1 MAGICCYGS
10 AHPTLVHSLKSDFHK
25 KRVLSLQCRSTA
37 STNNN
42 SKKPNPNPTPQLL
55 KLAVTG
61 LTELLRIFS
70 SGNGRLDTEYSVQ
83 ENEVP
88 VSNIDDVVMTLKLD
102 YENSYF
108 VTGIFTSAIYLEDC
122 LFEDPTIKFR
132 GKRLIM
138 LMANF
143 ARQMRVTNLMENFY
157 IELAFDRNR
166 DKTNMSSVDHV
177 SHVGSSGGM
186 EVGSPSGMDVGSPHV
201 EGALTAFRKAINEC
215 RNWQVMFI
223 SLRSNLSG
231 KVDGFIW
238 SGVAHYNKLTGGLN
252 IYWTNILM
260 DCNSETSFVSATWKL
275 RTFLRLPW
283 RPLISVNGSTVY
295 ELDDNFRIVRHAE
308 SWDISALQAI
318 GQIFTPSFLA
328 HWE

>member
-37 STNNN
+37 PTNNN

-83 ENEVP
+83 ENGVP

-132 GKRLIM
+132 GTKLYSR
-138 LMANF
+138 
-143 ARQMRVTNLMENFY
+143 NLKLLVPF
-157 IELAFDRNR
+157 FD
-166 DKTNMSSVDHV
+166 
-177 SHVGSSGGM
+177 
-186 EVGSPSGMDVGSPHV
+186 SPSIVLQKI
-201 EGALTAFRKAINEC
+201 E
-215 RNWQVMFI
+215 
-223 SLRSNLSG
+223 
-231 KVDGFIW
+231 KVLHI
-238 SGVAHYNKLTGGLN
+238 
-252 IYWTNILM
+252 ITN
-260 DCNSETSFVSATWKL
+260 
-275 RTFLRLPW
+275 
-283 RPLISVNGSTVY
+283 
-295 ELDDNFRIVRHAE
+295 
-308 SWDISALQAI
+308 
-318 GQIFTPSFLA
+318 
-328 HWE
+328 

>member
-25 KRVLSLQCRSTA
+25 K
-37 STNNN
+37 
-42 SKKPNPNPTPQLL
+42 LL

-83 ENEVP
+83 ENGVP

-143 ARQMRVTNLMENFY
+143 ARQMEVASTQVLEALRWKGAQARAPRLAMAQTSLAMLEVQNQALKVDLHNGCALHVSDARIHVKLESLN
-157 IELAFDRNR
+157 ELRGHFFEARPLRPNHKARLGQGSPPFWAGNSHGVGPFG
-166 DKTNMSSVDHV
+166 KVLSPLNCMSSWTCLGLTSV
-177 SHVGSSGGM
+177 SVG
-186 EVGSPSGMDVGSPHV
+186 
-201 EGALTAFRKAINEC
+201 
-215 RNWQVMFI
+215 
-223 SLRSNLSG
+223 
-231 KVDGFIW
+231 
-238 SGVAHYNKLTGGLN
+238 
-252 IYWTNILM
+252 
-260 DCNSETSFVSATWKL
+260 
-275 RTFLRLPW
+275 
-283 RPLISVNGSTVY
+283 
-295 ELDDNFRIVRHAE
+295 
-308 SWDISALQAI
+308 
-318 GQIFTPSFLA
+318 PSFDSSILGTRGSRDY
-328 HWE
+328 HG

>member
-25 KRVLSLQCRSTA
+25 K
-37 STNNN
+37 
-42 SKKPNPNPTPQLL
+42 LL

-83 ENEVP
+83 ENGVP

-132 GKRLIM
+132 GTKLYSR
-138 LMANF
+138 
-143 ARQMRVTNLMENFY
+143 NLKLLVPF
-157 IELAFDRNR
+157 FD
-166 DKTNMSSVDHV
+166 
-177 SHVGSSGGM
+177 
-186 EVGSPSGMDVGSPHV
+186 SPSIVLQKIEKEVASTQV
-201 EGALTAFRKAINEC
+201 LEALRWKGAQARAPRLAMAQT
-215 RNWQVMFI
+215 
-223 SLRSNLSG
+223 SLAMLEVQNQAL
-231 KVDGFIW
+231 KVDLHN
-238 SGVAHYNKLTGGLN
+238 GVAHYNKLTVGLN

-260 DCNSETSFVSATWKL
+260 
-275 RTFLRLPW
+275 
-283 RPLISVNGSTVY
+283 VNKPYDLEGDNL
-295 ELDDNFRIVRHAE
+295 LD
-308 SWDISALQAI
+308 
-318 GQIFTPSFLA
+318 
-328 HWE
+328 

>member
-25 KRVLSLQCRSTA
+25 K
-37 STNNN
+37 
-42 SKKPNPNPTPQLL
+42 LL

-83 ENEVP
+83 ENGVP

-143 ARQMRVTNLMENFY
+143 ARQMEVASTQVLEALRWKGAQARAPR
-157 IELAFDRNR
+157 LAMAQ
-166 DKTNMSSVDHV
+166 TSLAML
-177 SHVGSSGGM
+177 
-186 EVGSPSGMDVGSPHV
+186 EVQNQ
-201 EGALTAFRKAINEC
+201 AL
-215 RNWQVMFI
+215 
-223 SLRSNLSG
+223 
-231 KVDGFIW
+231 KVDLHN
-238 SGVAHYNKLTGGLN
+238 GVAHYNKLTVGLN

-295 ELDDNFRIVRHAE
+295 ELDDNFRLRGHFFEARPLRPNHKARLGQGSPPFWAGNSHGVGPFGKVLSPLNCMS
-308 SWDISALQAI
+308 SWTCLGLTSVSV
-318 GQIFTPSFLA
+318 GPSFDSSILGTRGSRDY
-328 HWE
+328 HG

>member
-25 KRVLSLQCRSTA
+25 K
-37 STNNN
+37 
-42 SKKPNPNPTPQLL
+42 LL

-83 ENEVP
+83 ENGVP

-132 GKRLIM
+132 GTKLYSR
-138 LMANF
+138 
-143 ARQMRVTNLMENFY
+143 NLKLLVPF
-157 IELAFDRNR
+157 FD
-166 DKTNMSSVDHV
+166 
-177 SHVGSSGGM
+177 
-186 EVGSPSGMDVGSPHV
+186 SPSIVLQKIEKEVASTQV
-201 EGALTAFRKAINEC
+201 LEALRWKGAQARAPRLAMAQT
-215 RNWQVMFI
+215 
-223 SLRSNLSG
+223 SLAMLEVQNQAL
-231 KVDGFIW
+231 KVDLHN
-238 SGVAHYNKLTGGLN
+238 GVAHYNKLTVGLN

-295 ELDDNFRIVRHAE
+295 ELDDNFRLRGHFFEARPLRPNHKARLGQGSPPFWAGNSHGVGPFGKVLSPLNCMS
-308 SWDISALQAI
+308 SWTCLGLTSVSV
-318 GQIFTPSFLA
+318 GPSFDSSILGTRGSRDY
-328 HWE
+328 HG